1 VTPIRTPDTR
11 LLLVKGR
18 MRILLAASALLAL
31 SACGDKS
38 SPASMVGSAP
48 PPSVLAVPAKREAV
62 TEQAVFVG
70 RVTAVERVDLR
81 ARVEG
86 FLQER
91 RFTEG
96 QPVGVGDVLF
106 VIEPEQYQSIV
117 SQREADLAKARADQ
131 ENAAAQLKRGEEL
144 LKDKNISAAEVDK
157 LRAAESIAKAG
168 IAQAQAALDAARLD
182 LSYTQIR
189 APVAGR
195 IGLAKYTV
203 GNLVGPGSG
212 SLATLVSTDPI
223 YVQFPVT
230 QRERLKA
237 RQDIASQGDTP
248 PSVSVLARLPDGSL
262 FDQKGRLD
270 FVDVTT
276 DAGTDTVTVRA
287 SFPNPKGTMVDGQ
300 FVGVLIQGDTPEL
313 GITVP
318 QSALL
323 VDQQG
328 TYCLVI
334 DGANKAQVRRVQIG
348 PAQGARIAVTQGL
361 EEGELVI
368 VEGTQKVRPGQV
380 VSATPPQQPEGGATP

>member
-1 VTPIRTPDTR
+1 
-11 LLLVKGR
+11 
-18 MRILLAASALLAL
+18 
-31 SACGDKS
+31 
-38 SPASMVGSAP
+38 
-48 PPSVLAVPAKREAV
+48 
-62 TEQAVFVG
+62 
-70 RVTAVERVDLR
+70 VDLR

-91 RFTEG
+91 RFTES
-96 QPVGVGDVLF
+96 QPVAVGDVLF
-106 VIEPEQYQSIV
+106 VIEPEQYQSVV

-131 ENAAAQLKRGEEL
+131 ENAAAQFRRGEEL

-168 IAQAQAALDAARLD
+168 VAQAQAALDAARLD
-182 LSYTQIR
+182 LSYTQIK

-203 GNLVGPGSG
+203 GNLVGPASG
-212 SLATLVSTDPI
+212 SLATLVSTDPV

-230 QRERLKA
+230 QRELLKA
-237 RQDIASQGDTP
+237 RQNIASQGDTP
-248 PSVSVLARLPDGSL
+248 QSVSVLARLPDGSL

-287 SFPNPKGTMVDGQ
+287 SFPNPKGTLVDGQ

-328 TYCLVI
+328 TYVLLI

-348 PAQGARIAVTQGL
+348 PAQGPRIAVTQGL

-380 VSATPPQQPEGGATP
+380 VSASPPQEPQGEPAP

>member
-1 VTPIRTPDTR
+1 MPIRTSADRPR
-11 LLLVKGR
+11 ALWQR
-18 MRILLAASALLAL
+18 QLALASSVALLAL
-31 SACGDKS
+31 AGCGDK
-38 SPASMVGSAP
+38 PQEGTAAAAP
-48 PPSVLAVPAKREAV
+48 PPSVVAVPAKREAV

-86 FLQER
+86 FLKER
-91 RFTEG
+91 KFTEG
-96 QPVGVGDVLF
+96 QPVQVGEVLF
-106 VIEPEQYQSIV
+106 LIEPEQYQSVV

-131 ENAAAQLKRGEEL
+131 ENAAAQLRRGEEL

-168 IAQAQAALDAARLD
+168 IAQAQAALDAAKLN
-182 LSYTQIR
+182 LSYTRIT

-203 GNLVGPGSG
+203 GNLVGPASG

-248 PSVSVLARLPDGSL
+248 QSVSVLARLPDGSL
-262 FDQKGRLD
+262 FDQTGRLD

-276 DAGTDTVTVRA
+276 DPGTDTVTVRA
-287 SFPNPKGTMVDGQ
+287 SFPNPKGTLVDGQ
-300 FVGVLIQGDTPEL
+300 FVGVLLQADTPEL

-328 TYCLVI
+328 TYVLVI
-334 DGANKAQVRRVQIG
+334 DGDKKTQARRVQIG
-348 PAQGARIAVTQGL
+348 PAQGPRIAVTQGL
-361 EEGELVI
+361 AEGELVI

-380 VSATPPQQPEGGATP
+380 VNATPPQQPEGGATP

>member
-1 VTPIRTPDTR
+1 MPIQTSADRPRALWRRR
-11 LLLVKGR
+11 LA
-18 MRILLAASALLAL
+18 LATTFALLAL
-31 SACGDKS
+31 AGCGDK
-38 SPASMVGSAP
+38 PQEDTAAAAP
-48 PPSVLAVPAKREAV
+48 PPSVVAVPAKREAV

-70 RVTAVERVDLR
+70 RVAAVERVDLR

-96 QPVGVGDVLF
+96 QPVAVGDVLF

-131 ENAAAQLKRGEEL
+131 ENAAAQLRRGEEL

-168 IAQAQAALDAARLD
+168 VAQAQAALDAARLD
-182 LSYTQIR
+182 LSYTQIK

-203 GNLVGPGSG
+203 GNLVGPTSG

-237 RQDIASQGDTP
+237 RQDIAIQGDTP
-248 PSVSVLARLPDGSL
+248 QSVSVLARLPDGSL
-262 FDQKGRLD
+262 FDQTGRLD

-276 DAGTDTVTVRA
+276 DPGTDTVTVRA
-287 SFPNPKGTMVDGQ
+287 SFPNPKGTLVDGQ

-334 DGANKAQVRRVQIG
+334 DGDKKAQVRRVQIG
-348 PAQGARIAVTQGL
+348 PAQGPRIAVTQGL
-361 EEGELVI
+361 SEGELVI

-380 VSATPPQQPEGGATP
+380 VSATPPQQLEGDAAP